1 MLSPGE
7 LSRARTDALA
17 NAGTV
22 YGLVLRIN
30 ALAANGDQSEVIN
43 RLGELAEILPLEL
56 QTIDLILAAERE
68 TAKAMDATQ
77 TTLSRFFPRPA
88 AEHAHAANDE
98 GHAPSPE
105 NPTPTVA

>member
-1 MLSPGE
+1 MLSLGE

-56 QTIDLILAAERE
+56 QSIGLILAAERE

-77 TTLSRFFPRPA
+77 TTLSRFFPRPT

>member
-1 MLSPGE
+1 MLSLGE

-30 ALAANGDQSEVIN
+30 ALAVQGNHAEVA
-43 RLGELAEILPLEL
+43 RGLATLSEILPVEL
-56 QTIDLILAAERE
+56 ATIQQIMAAERE

-77 TTLSRFFPRPA
+77 TTLGRIIVRPT
-88 AEHAHAANDE
+88 AEKPHAANDE
-98 GHAPSPE
+98 QLTTPE
-105 NPTPTVA
+105 QPTPTVA

>member
-1 MLSPGE
+1 MLSSGE
-7 LSRARTDALA
+7 LSRARIAALA

-22 YGLVLRIN
+22 YGLLIRLN
-30 ALAANGDQSEVIN
+30 ELAVKGDQSEVN
-43 RLGELAEILPLEL
+43 KRLGELAEILPVEIA
-56 QTIDLILAAERE
+56 TIQQLIIAERQ

-88 AEHAHAANDE
+88 AEHAHASNDE